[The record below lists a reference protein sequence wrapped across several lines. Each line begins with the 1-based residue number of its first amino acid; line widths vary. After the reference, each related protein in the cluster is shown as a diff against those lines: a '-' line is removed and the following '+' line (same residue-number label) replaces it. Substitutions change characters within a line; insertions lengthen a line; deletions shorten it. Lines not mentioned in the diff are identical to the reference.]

1 MFLGIEYK
9 KSIISPTHSAPA
21 LDPIFYIDNIVHY
34 EPRAENINKVKHERG
49 EKYANNFSR
58 DILPLGQVSLELA
71 ESPIGEKLIL
81 VGNPT
86 SKHVGRRRV
95 VSLCQS
101 GMHHTAIKVLKP
113 PRILKC
119 LSNDEDFDYESI
131 KQYKDVGYQN
141 ISDAKDMGYQISIC
155 RQERIDRLN
164 SIHEYFTKNNANIN
178 QSRRTSF

>member
-1 MFLGIEYK
+1 MSLHVTYA
-9 KSIISPTHSAPA
+9 KSHVVRLCFPKC
-21 LDPIFYIDNIVHY
+21 FRRY
-34 EPRAENINKVKHERG
+34 
-49 EKYANNFSR
+49 KYANNFSG

-81 VGNPT
+81 VSNPT

-101 GMHHTAIKVLKP
+101 GIHHTATKVLKP

-131 KQYKDVGYQN
+131 IQYKDVGYQD
-141 ISDAKDMGYQISIC
+141 ISDANVMCCQ
-155 RQERIDRLN
+155 N
-164 SIHEYFTKNNANIN
+164 SNFFTIN
-178 QSRRTSF
+178 FLSCLIFSTPVN

>member
-1 MFLGIEYK
+1 MV
-9 KSIISPTHSAPA
+9 
-21 LDPIFYIDNIVHY
+21 DY
-34 EPRAENINKVKHERG
+34 EPREENINKVKHKRG
-49 EKYANNFSR
+49 ETYANNFSR

-86 SKHVGRRRV
+86 SKHHGRRRV

-101 GMHHTAIKVLKP
+101 GIHHTAAKVLKP
-113 PRILKC
+113 PRVLKC

-131 KQYKDVGYQN
+131 KQYKDVGYQD
-141 ISDAKDMGYQISIC
+141 ISDAKVLGCPISIY

-164 SIHEYFTKNNANIN
+164 SIHEYFTKNSANIN